1 MKTKLQRKKNKRRKT
16 KKYTGRGPPGAA
28 SRASAASASAASA
41 SAASA
46 SAASASIDA
55 SSLVKKLLIE
65 NVHNRFVETPRP
77 EDIREYTI
85 HPGNMDKILT
95 YMRAK
100 SVNKETVADP
110 ILKPVLSKG
119 PERIINLQDFINKLN
134 GMELSDDIR
143 AILISQFIIL
153 NQVFGDGNHRAGLF
167 VLRNHS
173 SFGEERIQKIMKL
186 TERMHAYGGD
196 LRSRGFWRRE
206 NDIYVPDFSKM
217 DEMLRQ

>member
-1 MKTKLQRKKNKRRKT
+1 MKTKFKRKKNKKRRT
-16 KKYTGRGPPGAA
+16 VKKYVGGLFD
-28 SRASAASASAASA
+28 
-41 SAASA
+41 
-46 SAASASIDA
+46 DA
-55 SSLVKKLLIE
+55 SLVKKLLIE
-65 NVHNRFVETPRP
+65 NVHNRFVENP
-77 EDIREYTI
+77 EYVREYTI
-85 HPGNMDKILT
+85 YPGNMDKILT

-119 PERIINLQDFINKLN
+119 PQRIINLQDFINKLN

-186 TERMHAYGGD
+186 TERMHKYDGD
-196 LRSRGFWRRE
+196 LRSRGFWYRID
-206 NDIYVPDFSKM
+206 DIYVPDFSKM

>member
-1 MKTKLQRKKNKRRKT
+1 MKTKFKQKKNKKRRTSKRRT
-16 KKYTGRGPPGAA
+16 LKKDVGRGLF
-28 SRASAASASAASA
+28 
-41 SAASA
+41 
-46 SAASASIDA
+46 DA
-55 SSLVKKLLIE
+55 SLVKELLID
-65 NVHNRFVETPRP
+65 NVHNRFVETP
-77 EDIREYTI
+77 EDIQEYTI
-85 HPGNMDKILT
+85 HPGNKDKILT

-119 PERIINLQDFINKLN
+119 SQRIIKLQDFITKLN
-134 GMELSDDIR
+134 RMELSDDRR
-143 AILISQFIIL
+143 AILISQYIIL

-186 TERMHAYGGD
+186 TERMHAYNGD
-196 LRSRGFWRRE
+196 LRSRGFWYRMD
-206 NDIYVPDFSKM
+206 DIYVPEFSKI

>member
-1 MKTKLQRKKNKRRKT
+1 MKTKFKRKKNKKRRT
-16 KKYTGRGPPGAA
+16 LKKDVGRGLF
-28 SRASAASASAASA
+28 
-41 SAASA
+41 
-46 SAASASIDA
+46 DA
-55 SSLVKKLLIE
+55 NLVKDLLIE
-65 NVHNRFVETPRP
+65 NVHNRFVERP
-77 EDIREYTI
+77 EDIQEYTI
-85 HPGNMDKILT
+85 HPGNKDKILT

-119 PERIINLQDFINKLN
+119 PQRIINLQDFINKLN

-186 TERMHAYGGD
+186 TERIHKYDGD
-196 LRSRGFWRRE
+196 LRTSGFWYRMD
-206 NDIYVPDFSKM
+206 DIYVPDFSKI

>member
-16 KKYTGRGPPGAA
+16 KKYTGRGPPSA
-28 SRASAASASAASA
+28 SRASAASTSAA
-41 SAASA
+41 AAS
-46 SAASASIDA
+46 SIDA

-65 NVHNRFVETPRP
+65 NVHNRFVENP

-85 HPGNMDKILT
+85 HPGNKDKILT

-119 PERIINLQDFINKLN
+119 PQRIINLQDFINELN
-134 GMELSDDIR
+134 RMELSDDIR
-143 AILISQFIIL
+143 AILISQYIIL

-167 VLRNHS
+167 VLRNYS

-186 TERMHAYGGD
+186 TERMHKYDGD
-196 LRSRGFWRRE
+196 LRSRGFWYQMD
-206 NDIYVPDFSKM
+206 DIYVPDFLKI

>member
-1 MKTKLQRKKNKRRKT
+1 MPYRHLHFYSPIVYMKSKFKRKKNKKRRT
-16 KKYTGRGPPGAA
+16 LKKDVGRGLF
-28 SRASAASASAASA
+28 
-41 SAASA
+41 
-46 SAASASIDA
+46 DA
-55 SSLVKKLLIE
+55 NLVKDLLIE
-65 NVHNRFVETPRP
+65 NVHNRFVERP
-77 EDIREYTI
+77 EDIQEYTI
-85 HPGNMDKILT
+85 HPGNKDKILT

-119 PERIINLQDFINKLN
+119 SKRIINLQEFITKLN
-134 GMELSDDIR
+134 NKMELSDDIR
-143 AILISQFIIL
+143 AILISQYIIL

-167 VLRNHS
+167 VLRNYS

-186 TERMHAYGGD
+186 TERMHAYDGD

>member
-41 SAASA
+41 S
-46 SAASASIDA
+46 IDA

-65 NVHNRFVETPRP
+65 NVHNRFVENP
-77 EDIREYTI
+77 EYIREYTI

>member
-1 MKTKLQRKKNKRRKT
+1 MGLCPISILQRFKRNKNKKRRTSKRRT
-16 KKYTGRGPPGAA
+16 VKKYVGGLFDNA
-28 SRASAASASAASA
+28 
-41 SAASA
+41 
-46 SAASASIDA
+46 
-55 SSLVKKLLIE
+55 SLVKKLLIE
-65 NVHNRFVETPRP
+65 NVHNRFVENP

-85 HPGNMDKILT
+85 HPGNKNKILT
-95 YMRAK
+95 YMHAK
-100 SVNKETVADP
+100 SVNRETVADP

>member
-1 MKTKLQRKKNKRRKT
+1 MKTKFKRKKNKKRRT
-16 KKYTGRGPPGAA
+16 VKKYVGGLFD
-28 SRASAASASAASA
+28 
-41 SAASA
+41 
-46 SAASASIDA
+46 DA
-55 SSLVKKLLIE
+55 SLVKKLLIE
-65 NVHNRFVETPRP
+65 NVHNRFVENP
-77 EDIREYTI
+77 EYVREYTI

-100 SVNKETVADP
+100 PVNKETVADP

-119 PERIINLQDFINKLN
+119 PQRIINLQDFITKLN
-134 GMELSDDIR
+134 NKIELSDDIR

-173 SFGEERIQKIMKL
+173 LFGEERIQKIMKL
-186 TERMHAYGGD
+186 TERMHAYGGN
-196 LRSRGFWRRE
+196 LKSRGFWYRMD
-206 NDIYVPDFSKM
+206 DIYVPDFSKI

>member
-1 MKTKLQRKKNKRRKT
+1 MKTKFKRKKNKKRRT
-16 KKYTGRGPPGAA
+16 VKKYVGGLFD
-28 SRASAASASAASA
+28 
-41 SAASA
+41 
-46 SAASASIDA
+46 DA
-55 SSLVKKLLIE
+55 SLVKKLLIE
-65 NVHNRFVETPRP
+65 NVHNRFVENP
-77 EDIREYTI
+77 EYVREYTI
-85 HPGNMDKILT
+85 YPGNMDKILT

-100 SVNKETVADP
+100 TVNKETVADP

-119 PERIINLQDFINKLN
+119 PQRIINLQDFINKLN

-186 TERMHAYGGD
+186 TERMHKYDGD
-196 LRSRGFWRRE
+196 LRSRGFWYRID
-206 NDIYVPDFSKM
+206 DIYVPDFSKM

>member
-16 KKYTGRGPPGAA
+16 KKYTGRGPPSA
-28 SRASAASASAASA
+28 SRASAASTSAA
-41 SAASA
+41 AAS
-46 SAASASIDA
+46 SIDA

-65 NVHNRFVETPRP
+65 NVHNRFVESPRP

-100 SVNKETVADP
+100 SVNKETVEDP

-119 PERIINLQDFINKLN
+119 SQRIINLQDFINELN
-134 GMELSDDIR
+134 RMELSDDIR
-143 AILISQFIIL
+143 AILISQYIIL

-167 VLRNHS
+167 VLKNHS

-186 TERMHAYGGD
+186 TERMHKYDGD
-196 LRSRGFWRRE
+196 LRSRGFWNRKH
-206 NDIYVPDFSKM
+206 DIYVPDFSKM
-217 DEMLRQ
+217 DEMLQQ